1 MADAK
6 YTVSCGFFDAVDN
19 DRLYTADQMNN
30 PYKRIVSNGIFA
42 GADGSESSDFAVS
55 LAGTNRVRVLS
66 GNAIIA
72 GKWFESVT
80 NWLFDIPENSSAYP
94 RIDSVLLQVDT
105 TLSGR
110 AGSVIYR
117 TGTAAQSP
125 EHPAINTDEGVY
137 EYRVADIY
145 VSGSGRPLASDDIT
159 DTRGGEECPWIT
171 ALLYQADNAARID
184 EFLRTYGTNGGTK
197 IEETTLWSRNT
208 PALSPLHVE
217 TGVTIDYD
225 IRDFDYIDI
234 RYCACGKTGIVRF
247 DAADIDDWGTYDGR
261 SHWNE
266 FNVNPNYTD
275 VETQSTQIVKY
286 GFRVWRVDTTHVTW
300 EIIGWIWSGKATEA
314 GRAINITSTT
324 AEPAGILSIKG
335 VKYTTAGTTK
345 DPELTDIRI
354 GYNGTTYQT
363 AGDAV
368 RDQISA
374 LWDAIHALQ

>member
-1 MADAK
+1 MADTK
-6 YTVSCGFFDAVDN
+6 YMVSCGFFDAVDN

-30 PYKRIVSNGIFA
+30 PYKRLVSNGIFA
-42 GADGSESSDFAVS
+42 RADGSQSDDFAVQV
-55 LAGTNRVRVLS
+55 AGTRRVRVHS
-66 GNAIIA
+66 GNAIIN

-80 NWLFDIPENSSAYP
+80 NWLFDVPETSGVN
-94 RIDSVLLQVDT
+94 RIDSVILQVDCT
-105 TLSGR
+105 ISGR
-110 AGSVIYR
+110 AGAVVYR
-117 TGTAAQSP
+117 TGTEATNP
-125 EHPAINTDEGVY
+125 EHPSINTEENVY

-145 VSGSGRPLASDDIT
+145 VSGANIPISSSNIT

-171 ALLYQADNAARID
+171 ALLYQPDNAARID

-197 IEETTLWSRNT
+197 IEETVLWSRNA

-266 FNVNPNYTD
+266 FNINPNYTD
-275 VETQSTQIVKY
+275 VDTQSTQIVKY
-286 GFRVWRVDTTHVTW
+286 GFRAWRVDATHVTW
-300 EIIGWIWSGKATEA
+300 ETIGWIWSGKATET

-335 VKYTTAGTTK
+335 VKYVTAGTTK

-354 GYNGTTYQT
+354 GYDGTTYQT

-368 RDQISA
+368 RDQIST
-374 LWDAIHALQ
+374 LWDAIHALQS